1 MKKLLT
7 LVTTLLLGSLSFAQ
21 NYNALRFRQ
30 PLAFHQ
36 YLIRDLH
43 QQTLERDRSLSEALQ
58 KKKLT
63 LQYITDAR
71 QRMVS
76 IVGELPERGDLRAQV
91 TGSVQGDGF
100 HVEKIVFQSAQGRY
114 VTAHLYLPDN
124 ISRRIPACIEMCGH
138 GLNGKGNGSM
148 LACRMAVNGIAVMVV
163 DPLSQGERLQ
173 LHDAQGKPLTRGVTT
188 EHTLIDVPYLLL
200 GSSLAAQEYFD
211 NSRAID
217 YLLTR
222 SEIDPDRIGAYGFS
236 GGGTQC
242 AYLAALDERVQCA
255 CVALFFSSRER
266 TLELIG
272 PSDGCQQMPNEGAQR
287 IEIADMALMM
297 APKPFIVLDGKYDFV
312 DHWGALRGFDELQ
325 RAYTTLGC
333 PERVRQYY
341 AEDGHGAPL
350 DVQQE
355 MVGWFRRWLAED
367 QSPLVDVA
375 PWQGKEMNCTK
386 SGQVNLEYPDA
397 QSVSDM
403 ALAQMQQY
411 ADNRK
416 AFLQKDAADVQATL
430 CRYLG
435 ITLPSQP
442 IEMVPTGKAD
452 LRDITE
458 LRFQINREGEMP
470 VPCIVRIPDAATDHS
485 KIQIHLCEQ
494 GKAWYLNETDRRDA
508 VSDGT
513 IIIAADLRG
522 IGETSDPYDLNLLKY
537 WNRDYRLSATALHIG
552 RPLMGQRVTDLITLL
567 DFCSQ
572 HPQLKDRKIE
582 VVADGVCGPV
592 VTHAALLDSRISSA
606 TLTRTLRTWR
616 TYLENPIQH
625 DMLGNVLPGVLRDYD
640 LPDLVRLSNGRVR
653 YGD

>member
-1 MKKLLT
+1 
-7 LVTTLLLGSLSFAQ
+7 
-21 NYNALRFRQ
+21 
-30 PLAFHQ
+30 
-36 YLIRDLH
+36 
-43 QQTLERDRSLSEALQ
+43 
-58 KKKLT
+58 
-63 LQYITDAR
+63 
-71 QRMVS
+71 
-76 IVGELPERGDLRAQV
+76 
-91 TGSVQGDGF
+91 
-100 HVEKIVFQSAQGRY
+100 
-114 VTAHLYLPDN
+114 
-124 ISRRIPACIEMCGH
+124 
-138 GLNGKGNGSM
+138 
-148 LACRMAVNGIAVMVV
+148 
-163 DPLSQGERLQ
+163 
-173 LHDAQGKPLTRGVTT
+173 
-188 EHTLIDVPYLLL
+188 
-200 GSSLAAQEYFD
+200 
-211 NSRAID
+211 
-217 YLLTR
+217 
-222 SEIDPDRIGAYGFS
+222 
-236 GGGTQC
+236 
-242 AYLAALDERVQCA
+242 
-255 CVALFFSSRER
+255 
-266 TLELIG
+266 
-272 PSDGCQQMPNEGAQR
+272 
-287 IEIADMALMM
+287 
-297 APKPFIVLDGKYDFV
+297 
-312 DHWGALRGFDELQ
+312 
-325 RAYTTLGC
+325 
-333 PERVRQYY
+333 
-341 AEDGHGAPL
+341 
-350 DVQQE
+350 
-355 MVGWFRRWLAED
+355 
-367 QSPLVDVA
+367 
-375 PWQGKEMNCTK
+375 MNCTK

-458 LRFQINREGEMP
+458 LRFQINREGDMP
-470 VPCIVRIPDAATDHS
+470 VPCIVRIPDAANDNS

-494 GKAWYLNETDRRDA
+494 GKAWYLNEIDRRDA

-616 TYLENPIQH
+616 SYLENPIQH
-625 DMLGNVLPGVLRDYD
+625 DMLANVLPGVLRDYD